1 MGFCLIRCEVSINSV
16 HDWRHLIGSKYQR
29 AFAVTCEICLMFALS
44 CITRINLKRHRV
56 CPEIARSNVYFQL
69 EASLIVKCMAWPL
82 CRGENEWPGGRFLGR
97 HSKHVLRNADLSFT
111 SFTLRPPPLRTSELP
126 FYFRENP
133 TCLLH
138 LQGRSRNTLRRQS
151 MYDVKECLSAEW
163 RVPFNFLPVRSF
175 WVEPQGDV
183 KELQRLEGPHS
194 SGPLC
199 SRGPSRG
206 LVSQVAVHQS
216 TRHSKRW
223 VNTSETLFTSTFTK
237 PHCFPSFVV
246 KNLETLATR
255 KTVERE
261 HFSRAYPSSS
271 FSFITL
277 SKHNLMGARNINNVV
292 VSSLSEPLSNEGWLP
307 TLLFSA
313 NICMHVQTH
322 DLFSHY

>member
-44 CITRINLKRHRV
+44 YITRINLKRHRV

-175 WVEPQGDV
+175 LGWTPGRCQRAAEAGRASLIRPFMQQGPQQRFSVTSGSTSIHSPLQAMGKYIGNSIHINVHKAALFPQFCCQESGDAGHQ
-183 KELQRLEGPHS
+183 EDCGTGAFLQ
-194 SGPLC
+194 
-199 SRGPSRG
+199 G
-206 LVSQVAVHQS
+206 L
-216 TRHSKRW
+216 
-223 VNTSETLFTSTFTK
+223 
-237 PHCFPSFVV
+237 SFF
-246 KNLETLATR
+246 LLLLHHPF
-255 KTVERE
+255 KT
-261 HFSRAYPSSS
+261 
-271 FSFITL
+271 
-277 SKHNLMGARNINNVV
+277 
-292 VSSLSEPLSNEGWLP
+292 
-307 TLLFSA
+307 
-313 NICMHVQTH
+313 
-322 DLFSHY
+322 